1 AEEPTPGVDGE
12 RFCHV
17 PTLGLWS
24 GRTSANGDIVLGEDR
39 LRALVAEVP
48 ASRLGGR
55 LHELL
60 GSAWDD
66 ALEQFRLAGDGAPV
80 TLLHQVG

>member
-1 AEEPTPGVDGE
+1 VDGE

-24 GRTSANGDIVLGEDR
+24 GRTSANGDIVVGEDR
-39 LRALVAEVP
+39 LRSLLAEVP
-48 ASRLGGR
+48 ASRLAGR
-55 LHELL
+55 VHELL

-66 ALEQFRLAGDGAPV
+66 ALEPFRLAGDGAAG